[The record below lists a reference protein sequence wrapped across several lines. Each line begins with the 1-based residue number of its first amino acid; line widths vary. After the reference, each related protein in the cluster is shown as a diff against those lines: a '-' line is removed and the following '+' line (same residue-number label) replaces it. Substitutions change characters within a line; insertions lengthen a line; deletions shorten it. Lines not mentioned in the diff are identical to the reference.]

1 MKWPKWSLQFRNSEL
16 WDFDSDSDANQI
28 SFRNCF
34 AIIYLGLEWKSN
46 WTRSLALCLSTSRF
60 YCLFTYIFS
69 SEAKNGASGK
79 NFMWYKPMRNW
90 FGRVGFKVFRVQ
102 LAFYLCAIA
111 LSAMQLKAKQS
122 LVPYL
127 TLHVIQC
134 YFTVRF
140 SHFKL

>member
-1 MKWPKWSLQFRNSEL
+1 
-16 WDFDSDSDANQI
+16 
-28 SFRNCF
+28 
-34 AIIYLGLEWKSN
+34 
-46 WTRSLALCLSTSRF
+46 
-60 YCLFTYIFS
+60 
-69 SEAKNGASGK
+69 
-79 NFMWYKPMRNW
+79 MRNW

-102 LAFYLCAIA
+102 LAFYLFAIA

-140 SHFKL
+140 SHFKTLIQISSRSHNIFQFELETVKYDKPNKRRYQKRDKSIRNGIYWKGFRILSVPCFVLKREILFFSLLLSKQKVSVIYLVLLMW